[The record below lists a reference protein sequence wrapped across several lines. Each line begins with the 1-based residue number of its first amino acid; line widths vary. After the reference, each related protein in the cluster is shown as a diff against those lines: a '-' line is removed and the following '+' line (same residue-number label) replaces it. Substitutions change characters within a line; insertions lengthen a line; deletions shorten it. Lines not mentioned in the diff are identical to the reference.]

1 MSKSKL
7 IKETTMSLLHIS
19 KKIGIATLLA
29 VSVATSLNAASS
41 SCDKRAFNI
50 KVNDVVTLNEMLTQL
65 SDMCKFSVVAKD
77 AVAAEELKKELQG
90 VGIKD
95 LSLRE
100 IFDLLISEN
109 NLSYDF
115 SNNVLKISA
124 LQTKTFKV
132 DYITS
137 VREATAVTKASVDS
151 DPIEMGNEGNSESK
165 QDNLISA
172 KEKFDF
178 WEKISDEVTSILNN
192 GTEKYVAIAPIINQ
206 NAGLVTVTGMK
217 SQIARVDAYI
227 NKMKKRLERQVSL
240 DVSIVAVELSNSY
253 TTGIDWSKFQL
264 GFNTYL
270 NGDPSTPT
278 SYSFGNR
285 NKVGQVTSLPK
296 FEDIKDKNGNIIGS
310 RPTSLGTWDYKE
322 KSMGSV
328 KASDSNGVWAIGANL
343 NFNIDGMIN
352 FLETKG
358 KTKIISSPKVTTM
371 NNQPA
376 IISVGDVI
384 NYRIQENTTSGGQTD
399 AGTTSVTYTNY
410 STFIGIL
417 LNILPEISDDN
428 RIMLRVN
435 PSLSDFKYQADRE
448 ATAQLDRVMA
458 PDTIQKKIS
467 SVVWVD
473 DGDTVILGGLIGQNK
488 GKDNKNVP
496 FLSDIPLIGNL
507 FKSTADRLTTTE
519 LVFVITPR
527 IIDNTDTKVS
537 DSLKELGFSKSLY
550 TNE

>member
-1 MSKSKL
+1 MSKLKL

-206 NAGLVTVTGMK
+206 NAGLVTITGMK

-270 NGDPSTPT
+270 GGDPSNPT
-278 SYSFGNR
+278 RYTFGNR
-285 NKVGQVTSLPK
+285 NNPSA
-296 FEDIKDKNGNIIGS
+296 NGNNVES
-310 RPTSLGTWDYKE
+310 Q
-322 KSMGSV
+322 

-448 ATAQLDRVMA
+448 ATTQLNRVMA

-473 DGDTVILGGLIGQNK
+473 NGDTVILGGLIGQNK

>member
-1 MSKSKL
+1 M
-7 IKETTMSLLHIS
+7 
-19 KKIGIATLLA
+19 
-29 VSVATSLNAASS
+29 
-41 SCDKRAFNI
+41 
-50 KVNDVVTLNEMLTQL
+50 
-65 SDMCKFSVVAKD
+65 
-77 AVAAEELKKELQG
+77 
-90 VGIKD
+90 
-95 LSLRE
+95 
-100 IFDLLISEN
+100 
-109 NLSYDF
+109 
-115 SNNVLKISA
+115 
-124 LQTKTFKV
+124 
-132 DYITS
+132 
-137 VREATAVTKASVDS
+137 
-151 DPIEMGNEGNSESK
+151 P
-165 QDNLISA
+165 
-172 KEKFDF
+172 
-178 WEKISDEVTSILNN
+178 
-192 GTEKYVAIAPIINQ
+192 
-206 NAGLVTVTGMK
+206 
-217 SQIARVDAYI
+217 QI
-227 NKMKKRLERQVSL
+227 
-240 DVSIVAVELSNSY
+240 
-253 TTGIDWSKFQL
+253 
-264 GFNTYL
+264 
-270 NGDPSTPT
+270 
-278 SYSFGNR
+278 
-285 NKVGQVTSLPK
+285 
-296 FEDIKDKNGNIIGS
+296 EDIKDKDGKILFS

>member
-1 MSKSKL
+1 
-7 IKETTMSLLHIS
+7 MSLLHTS
-19 KKIGIATLLA
+19 KKISIAVLFAMVSA
-29 VSVATSLNAASS
+29 VTLNAAE

-50 KVNDVVTLNEMLTQL
+50 KITDTVTLNEMLTQL
-65 SDMCKFSVVAKD
+65 SDMCHFSVVAKD
-77 AVAAEELKKELQG
+77 AVAVEELNKQLQG

-95 LSLRE
+95 MSLRE
-100 IFDLLISEN
+100 VFNLLIEDN
-109 NLSYDF
+109 NLNYEYKND
-115 SNNVLKISA
+115 VLKISA

-137 VREATAVTKASVDS
+137 VREATAITKASVDS
-151 DPIEMGNEGNSESK
+151 DPVEMGDEGDNEAK
-165 QDNLISA
+165 QDNLISS

-178 WEKISDEVTSILNN
+178 WEKISDEITTILNN
-192 GTEKYVAIAPIINQ
+192 GTEKYIAVAPIINQ
-206 NAGLVTVTGMK
+206 NAGLVTVTATK
-217 SQIARVDAYI
+217 SQIARVDKYLSS
-227 NKMKKRLERQVSL
+227 MQKRLERQVSL
-240 DVSIVAVELSNSY
+240 DVSIVAVELSNNY

-270 NGDPSTPT
+270 GGNPLTPT
-278 SYSFGNR
+278 SFSFGNR
-285 NKVGQVTSLPK
+285 NNS
-296 FEDIKDKNGNIIGS
+296 NNIGEATTA
-310 RPTSLGTWDYKE
+310 P
-322 KSMGSV
+322 SV
-328 KASDSNGVWAIGANL
+328 KASDSNGAWAIGANL

-358 KTKIISSPKVTTM
+358 KSKIISSPKVTTM

-384 NYRIQENTTSGGQTD
+384 NYRVQEDTTTGGQTD

-428 RIMLRVN
+428 RIMLRIN
-435 PSLSDFKYQADRE
+435 PSLSDFKYQSDRD
-448 ATAQLDRVMA
+448 ALTQIDRVMA

-473 DGDTVILGGLIGQNK
+473 DGDTIILGGLIGQNK
-488 GKDNKNVP
+488 GKDNKSIP
-496 FLSDIPLIGNL
+496 FLSDIPFIGNL

-519 LVFVITPR
+519 LIFVITPR
-527 IIDNTDTKVS
+527 IIDNTSGKIS

-550 TNE
+550 ENE